1 MLQPHRDISQT
12 AAANDI
18 RSSDKPIADNTK
30 KTTLSRKE
38 LRGTPDQC
46 SFPQLHLNSL
56 RNCPRKSASFLR

>member
-18 RSSDKPIADNTK
+18 RSSDKSIVDNTK

-56 RNCPRKSASFLR
+56 RNCLRKSASFQR